1 MKECDNS
8 TRKIHISSI
17 FILSKSLL
25 NEVYITKLMPGPVL
39 NNGDLKIVRNQ
50 LSSSMVNQVHC
61 ATRPGRD

>member
-39 NNGDLKIVRNQ
+39 NNGDLKISKKSTV
-50 LSSSMVNQVHC
+50 
-61 ATRPGRD
+61 